1 MGNIGFS
8 EKLQQLRN
16 NMGWSQGELA
26 TRLNVATSTV
36 SMYERGQREPN
47 INMLNKIASV
57 FNVSVNDITEEASS
71 QTLSNEHLL
80 DSKNSDYSLVVTRNR
95 GSGRKQEVIK
105 LRFRGSQPILSINGT
120 ELEFSLTYMDLQ
132 PEDKIA
138 VCKVMLERAKDEL
151 LRG

>member
-1 MGNIGFS
+1 MGNVGFG

-26 TRLNVATSTV
+26 ERLNVATSTV

-47 INMLNKIASV
+47 INMLSKIANV
-57 FNVSVNDITEEASS
+57 FKVSVDDITMEAPMHIE
-71 QTLSNEHLL
+71 SNDEPI
-80 DSKNSDYSLVVTRNR
+80 DSKNSDYGLVVTRIR
-95 GSGRKQEVIK
+95 GNGRRESIK
-105 LRFRGSQPILSINGT
+105 LRFRGGQPILGINGT
-120 ELEFSLTYMDLQ
+120 ELEFSLTYKDLQ

-138 VCKVMLERAKDEL
+138 VCKAMLERAKDEL